1 MVAALLTLFFQA
13 PPDFARERLLLTEG
27 VTSLIAPGAVPGPMI
42 AAGPKTFV
50 VLTGENGRAPL
61 FVAGHV
67 GSGRVLAGG
76 HESFFG
82 ASQLKNPGNARFLQN
97 SIAWLS
103 GRLGQGTKVG
113 SLDMPAIGEALL
125 PFGGGPMDVN
135 RQSLAQRLPYL
146 DVICM
151 TQGALDGDAAAQAL
165 VMKFVKDGHGLLI
178 AGPAWGWQSLH
189 GDKDLR
195 TDQTG
200 NRMLLPFGLG
210 FANGSMDGPFGPAGA
225 DSSLLQPTS
234 AMDSLKKGGLKP
246 AEITTATE
254 SIQRALGMLPTDNG
268 IAATIAKL
276 ASTEGGDGGP
286 TAQKPI
292 TNTMPFS
299 RLEIGL
305 QARQMEKQ
313 KPEEVRA
320 HPSAAYFPGAVPTAA
335 KRVTR
340 TVNVDSG
347 MPDWHGLGLYAAPG
361 EVVTITVP
369 KNMADVGL
377 NIRVGTH
384 TDELWHLDRWERF
397 PAISRSWRVRQV
409 TTKVASPFG
418 GLIYID
424 VPNSG
429 ISGLVP
435 VVVEHAVPAPLFVR
449 GKTSKAEWEAMLAEP
464 GAPWAEIQ
472 SNLVILTVPRS
483 AAETVKDPDALTT
496 YWDEVMANCYELY
509 AAPPRPRQERY
520 CVDHQ
525 ISAGYMHSGY
535 PIMTFEDVAKT
546 FCDVDKLRSKGGPTW
561 GFYHEM
567 GHNFQQGDWTFDGT
581 GEVTNNLFS
590 LYGAEKLNGA
600 TPETY
605 GIAHPAMEKTTQR
618 LRLEKY
624 LANGAKFSDWQNDPF
639 LALTMYAELREEFGW
654 GTFTKVFAAY
664 RDAKDHPRTE
674 VEKHD
679 QWMVRFSHASG
690 RNLAPFFTAWGI
702 PISETGRQAV
712 AAFPVWWPKGWPGA
726 RK

>member
-1 MVAALLTLFFQA
+1 MFAALLPFFFQA
-13 PPDFARERLLLTEG
+13 SFDAAQERARLTDG
-27 VTSLIAPGAVPGPMI
+27 VTALVAPGAVPGPMI
-42 AAGPKTFV
+42 ASGTNTFV
-50 VLTGENGRAPL
+50 VLTGQSGHAPL
-61 FVAGHV
+61 FVAGHI
-67 GSGRVLAGG
+67 GSGRALAGG

-82 ASQLKNPGNARFLQN
+82 ASQLKDPGNRRFLQN
-97 SIAWLS
+97 AIGWLAGRSIRGA
-103 GRLGQGTKVG
+103 KVG
-113 SLDMPAIGEALL
+113 SLDMPAIGEAIL
-125 PFGGGPMDVN
+125 PAGGVPMAIN
-135 RQSLAQRLPYL
+135 RQNLDQNLRYL

-151 TQGALDGDAAAQAL
+151 TQGALDGDLAGQAL
-165 VMKFVKDGHGLLI
+165 VMKFVKEGHGLLI

-200 NRMLLPFGLG
+200 NRMLLPYGLG
-210 FANGSMDGPFGPAGA
+210 FAGGSIEGPYTPTGA
-225 DSSLLQPTS
+225 DSPLLQPAS

-246 AEITTATE
+246 AETTTATDT
-254 SIQRALGMLPTDNG
+254 IQRALSMLPADSG
-268 IAATIAKL
+268 ITATIAKL
-276 ASTEGGDGGP
+276 AAAEGGEGGP

-292 TNTMPFS
+292 TNAMPFS

-305 QARQMEKQ
+305 QARQIEKLR
-313 KPEEVRA
+313 PEEVKA
-320 HPSAAYFPGAVPTAA
+320 HPSAAYFPGAIPASA

-347 MPDWHGLGLYAAPG
+347 VPDWHSLGLYAAPG
-361 EVVTITVP
+361 EVVTVTVP
-369 KNMADVGL
+369 KSMSDIGL
-377 NIRVGTH
+377 NIRIGTH

-397 PAISRSWRVRQV
+397 PAISRSWRIRQV

-424 VPNSG
+424 VPSSK
-429 ISGLVP
+429 ISGYIP
-435 VVVEHAVPAPLFVR
+435 VIIEHAVPAPLFVR
-449 GKTSKAEWEAMLAEP
+449 GKTTKKEWLAMLAEP

-472 SNLVILTVPRS
+472 SNLVTITVPRS
-483 AAETVKDPDALTT
+483 AAEIVKDPDALTT
-496 YWDEVMANCYELY
+496 YWDEVMANCYDLY
-509 AAPPRPRQERY
+509 AAPRRPRPERY

-546 FCDVDKLRSKGGPTW
+546 FCDVEKLRSKGGPTW

-654 GTFTKVFAAY
+654 ETFTKVFAGY
-664 RDAKDHPRTE
+664 RDAKDHPNSE
-674 VEKHD
+674 IDKHD
-679 QWMVRFSHASG
+679 QWMIRFSRASG
-690 RNLAPFFTAWGI
+690 RNLAPFFAAWGI
-702 PISETGRQAV
+702 PLSDSARQTV
-712 AAFPVWWPKGWPGA
+712 AGLPVWWPKEWPGA
-726 RK
+726 KK